1 MPRIA
6 QYDYLLATTPAE
18 DRPPWDD
25 ERDELLPV
33 AASMVREALR
43 LAATVA
49 LADPVNGGIL
59 LGRMAGM
66 SLSEI
71 GMRNRMTKQ
80 AVHKRIVAIA
90 RRFPALAG
98 VLTGSSTAL
107 DETVACARVDRTMKE
122 TEHIR
127 QEATRWLNRA
137 N

>member
-1 MPRIA
+1 MSRIA

-43 LAATVA
+43 LAALVA
-49 LADPVNGGIL
+49 LSDPVNGGIL

-80 AVHKRIVAIA
+80 AVHKRIVAIG

-98 VLTGSSTAL
+98 VLTGSPSAL
-107 DETVACARVDRTMKE
+107 DETVACARVDQTMRE

-127 QEATRWLNRA
+127 QEATRWLTRA

>member
-1 MPRIA
+1 MSQIA

-18 DRPPWDD
+18 DSHPWD
-25 ERDELLPV
+25 EGADELLPV

-43 LAATVA
+43 LAALVA
-49 LADPVNGGIL
+49 LSDPVNGGIL
-59 LGRMAGM
+59 LGRMAGL

-71 GMRNRMTKQ
+71 GQRSHMTKQ
-80 AVHKRIVAIA
+80 AVHKRIVAIG

-98 VLTGSSTAL
+98 VLTGSPTAL
-107 DETVACARVDRTMKE
+107 DETVACAGVDRTMKE

-127 QEATRWLNRA
+127 QEATRWMNRA